1 MKIFSKETKI
11 GLTVII
17 AFTLLIYGINFLKGV
32 NLFQKS
38 NLYYISFHNIN
49 GLAESNPIY
58 ANGYRIGIVRTI
70 SYDYKKPGNLYVGVE
85 INDDMRIPK
94 GSYAELE
101 SQMLGGVTM
110 NIVLGQSNEMLSP
123 GDTIVGGPKVGA
135 LDMAG
140 QMVPQ
145 IQNVIPKLDSIL
157 TNINRLLNNSA
168 LSQTIYNT
176 AQITEDLKITT
187 SSVNR
192 LLNGNVNDLTENLE
206 PATKNLK
213 EITEKLN
220 ELDYVGTINNV
231 NQTLVGLQQTTAS
244 LGNAINNIYGKLDN
258 TNSSLGLMLNDRVL
272 YDNLNRN
279 SASLDSL
286 LNDLRLHPKRYVHF
300 SIFGTKDK

>member
-1 MKIFSKETKI
+1 
-11 GLTVII
+11 
-17 AFTLLIYGINFLKGV
+17 
-32 NLFQKS
+32 
-38 NLYYISFHNIN
+38 
-49 GLAESNPIY
+49 
-58 ANGYRIGIVRTI
+58 
-70 SYDYKKPGNLYVGVE
+70 
-85 INDDMRIPK
+85 
-94 GSYAELE
+94 
-101 SQMLGGVTM
+101 
-110 NIVLGQSNEMLSP
+110 
-123 GDTIVGGPKVGA
+123 
-135 LDMAG
+135 MAG

-157 TNINRLLNNSA
+157 TNINRLLNNPA

-244 LGNAINNIYGKLDN
+244 MGNAINNIYGKLDN